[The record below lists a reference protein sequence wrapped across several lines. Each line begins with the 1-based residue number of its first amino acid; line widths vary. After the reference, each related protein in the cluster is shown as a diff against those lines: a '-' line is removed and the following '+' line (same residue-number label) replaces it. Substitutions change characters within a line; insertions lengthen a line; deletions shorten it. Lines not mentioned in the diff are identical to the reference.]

1 MFAVRYVALG
11 ALVML
16 LSASVPA
23 SGLFG
28 DWGHS
33 YGVASIA
40 AAVVLTALFVMKFVG
55 PPPHGFVIRAI
66 IAFTVV
72 AISLYAFQFARGSTA
87 PARVN
92 LALGLV
98 LLGWYARE

>member
-1 MFAVRYVALG
+1 MFVVRYVALG

-16 LSASVPA
+16 LSASVAA

-28 DWGHS
+28 DWEHS
-33 YGVASIA
+33 YGVASIS

-55 PPPHGFVIRAI
+55 PPPHGFVIRAT
-66 IAFTVV
+66 IAFIVV
-72 AISLYAFQFARGSTA
+72 AISLYAFQFARASPA
-87 PARVN
+87 AARVN

-98 LLGWYARE
+98 LLAWYARE